1 MTVPVRGIE
10 ESGFFTDASL
20 NVADPSPTKVQIFT
34 FFIIWKSEPEVRS
47 WVAGDGGRHGVPRN
61 ITAFCCLCCVHLSV
75 GKIRTVKPKSLYR
88 S

>member
-47 WVAGDGGRHGVPRN
+47 WVAGDGGRHGVFLETHHSFLLPL
-61 ITAFCCLCCVHLSV
+61 LCSSFSGQDQNCEAKV
-75 GKIRTVKPKSLYR
+75 TV
-88 S
+88 

>member
-61 ITAFCCLCCVHLSV
+61 TSQLFVAFVV
-75 GKIRTVKPKSLYR
+75 FIFQWAR
-88 S
+88 SEL